1 VGVWARALFM
11 VGSNKGNIQDLAS
24 VAWVGKG
31 PILPKGSFQLIFT
44 YLDPFEGKILFGGP
58 RPMFTFFTGGLDNV
72 WGFNTNGFFLH

>member
-1 VGVWARALFM
+1 MGVWARAMFM

-44 YLDPFEGKILFGGP
+44 YWDPFEG
-58 RPMFTFFTGGLDNV
+58 
-72 WGFNTNGFFLH
+72 